1 MLPGNKDCPYRARNQ
16 VALTPM
22 TGLADLIDGT
32 YFPDAQRELLPA
44 CVQTYQRTGVWDL
57 SSVIQRTGI

>member
-1 MLPGNKDCPYRARNQ
+1 
-16 VALTPM
+16 M